1 MTARIPTRS
10 KRQAMDWSLVLIS
23 QGIESAIELSEE
35 LGWGLSVSEEELERA
50 KIAIERYNAENVRWP
65 WRRQIQQ
72 EIVFDWGALAWV
84 FLISLFYYLQS
95 RGINLRDAG
104 LMDAQAVSRG
114 EWWRLSTA
122 IFLHANIGHLAANAS
137 IGFFLL
143 GLTMGRFGTG
153 VGLFAAYLAGVLG
166 NVATW
171 LTFENH
177 LSLGASGMVMG
188 CVGLLAA
195 QAFSWRKHPQA
206 LKYFLTG
213 IAGGVMLF
221 ALLGLSPGS
230 DVLAHAGGFAGGLLI
245 GIILLLF
252 PKLARNTTA
261 NVIAGILFTVAVV
274 LTWWLALAGNG

>member
-23 QGIESAIELSEE
+23 QGIESTIEHSEE
-35 LGWGLSVSEEELERA
+35 FGWGLIVSDEELERA
-50 KIAIERYNAENVRWP
+50 KIAIENYNAENVRWP
-65 WRRQIQQ
+65 WRRRIQR

-84 FLISLFYYLQS
+84 FLIGLFFYLQS
-95 RGINLRDAG
+95 LGTNLREAG

-122 IFLHANIGHLAANAS
+122 IFLHANIGHFAANAG

-153 VGLFAAYLAGVLG
+153 IGLFAAYLAGVLG

-171 LTFENH
+171 LAFENH
-177 LSLGASGMVMG
+177 LSLGASGLVMG

-206 LKYFLTG
+206 LRYFLTG

-230 DVLAHAGGFAGGLLI
+230 DVLAHAGGFVGGFLI
-245 GIILLLF
+245 GIALLLA
-252 PKLARNTTA
+252 PKLAQNTTA
-261 NVIAGILFTVAVV
+261 NVVAGILFTTATV
-274 LTWWLALAGNG
+274 LTWWLALAKS